1 MTGSER
7 THYHSL
13 RVKITAG
20 LLLSVIVVLVVTSW
34 LRYVSFR
41 SLLMESLAPF
51 SDDVESLVAAQLGA
65 YLRSR
70 FVLSAGTIV
79 AILIISDLMLSRT
92 VTGRLEQFLRV
103 IKQVQP
109 GHLDAKVTISGSDE
123 ITELARA
130 FSRMKEDLREQARQ
144 LSTFNA
150 LASAVGQSLNL
161 REVMDTALRET
172 LALTG
177 LQAGWITL
185 RQSESDE
192 LWLAASRGL
201 SEETVRVHRQCNWS
215 RCVCSPIFESG
226 QSQVF
231 QEDQQRPCPAA
242 IRLQREGFVFRA
254 CTPLQAKEHV
264 LGVMSLVGVPAEDE
278 GVFREDSLRILTA
291 VGREVGVAIENASL
305 YEELRETEMLRR
317 RLLER
322 GYELQEEER
331 RRIARELHDQ
341 TSQQLT
347 SILMTLKVLGEAR
360 SLSEVQARVEDLREM
375 AAQTLEEVHDLA
387 LALRPRLL
395 DDLGL
400 LAALQHYLGEF
411 RDRSHLPV
419 DFQVLGLENRR
430 LPPRVETTLYRIAQ
444 EALANV
450 MRHAQA
456 ENVGV
461 LLEVRDTSAILI
473 VEDDGMGFDVSEA
486 MGSHVHE
493 GNLGLYGMRE
503 RAALVG
509 GTLAIESVPG
519 EGTSVFAQIPL
530 DSRSSDYGQNPH
542 PDR

>member
-1 MTGSER
+1 MR
-7 THYHSL
+7 I
-13 RVKITAG
+13 KITAG
-20 LLLSVIVVLVVTSW
+20 LLLSVIVVLVITSW

-51 SDDVESLVAAQLGA
+51 SDDARSLVAAQLAA

-79 AILIISDLMLSRT
+79 AILIISDLMLSRM
-92 VTGRLEQFLRV
+92 VTGRLKQFLRV

-109 GHLDAKVTISGSDE
+109 GHMDAKVIVSGRDE

-130 FSRMKEDLREQARQ
+130 FNRLEEDLREQAQQ

-172 LALTG
+172 LALTR

-185 RQSESDE
+185 RQSESEE

-201 SEETVRVHRQCNWS
+201 SEEAVRVHRQCNWS
-215 RCVCSPIFESG
+215 RCVCSAIFETG
-226 QSQVF
+226 RSQVF
-231 QEDQQRPCPAA
+231 QDDQRRPCPAA
-242 IRLQREGFVFRA
+242 ARLQREGLIFRA
-254 CTPLQAKEHV
+254 CTPLQAREHV
-264 LGVMSLVGVPAEDE
+264 LGVMSLVGAPAGEE
-278 GVFREDSLRILTA
+278 GTFNEDSLRILTA

-305 YEELRETEMLRR
+305 YEELRETEILRR

-347 SILMTLKVLGEAR
+347 SILMTLKVLSEAS
-360 SLSEVQARVEDLREM
+360 SLAEVHARVEDLRET
-375 AAQTLEEVHDLA
+375 AAQTLEEVHNLG

-411 RDRSHLPV
+411 RDRSRLPV
-419 DFQVLGLENRR
+419 DFQVLGLEDRR

-450 MRHAQA
+450 IRHAQA
-456 ENVGV
+456 QNVGV

-473 VEDDGMGFDVSEA
+473 VEDDGKGFDVSRA

-509 GTLAIESVPG
+509 GTLTVESIVG

-530 DSRSSDYGQNPH
+530 DGKRSDYGQDPY

>member
-1 MTGSER
+1 MTDSER

-20 LLLSVIVVLVVTSW
+20 LLLSVIVVLAITSW

-51 SDDVESLVAAQLGA
+51 SDDVESLVAAQLAA

-79 AILIISDLMLSRT
+79 AILIISDLMLSRM
-92 VTGRLEQFLRV
+92 VTGRLKQFLRV
-103 IKQVQP
+103 IKQVRP
-109 GHLDAKVTISGSDE
+109 GHLDAKVIISGGDE

-130 FSRMKEDLREQARQ
+130 FSRMKEDLRDQARQ

-201 SEETVRVHRQCNWS
+201 SEETVRVHRQCNWN

-226 QSQVF
+226 RSQVF
-231 QEDQQRPCPAA
+231 QDNQQRPCPAA
-242 IRLQREGFVFRA
+242 ARLQREGLIFRA
-254 CTPLQAKEHV
+254 CTPLQAREHV
-264 LGVMSLVGVPAEDE
+264 LGVMSLVGAPAGNE
-278 GVFREDSLRILTA
+278 GVFNEDSLRILTA

-305 YEELRETEMLRR
+305 YEELRETEILRR

-473 VEDDGMGFDVSEA
+473 VEDDGMGFDVSGA

-503 RAALVG
+503 RTALVG
-509 GTLAIESVPG
+509 GTLTVESVPG

-530 DSRSSDYGQNPH
+530 E
-542 PDR
+542 

>member
-1 MTGSER
+1 MTDSER
-7 THYHSL
+7 KPYHSL

-20 LLLSVIVVLVVTSW
+20 LLLSVIVVLVITSW

-41 SLLMESLAPF
+41 SLLVESLVPF
-51 SDDVESLVAAQLGA
+51 SDDVEGLVSAQLAA

-79 AILIISDLMLSRT
+79 AILVISDLMLSKM
-92 VTGRLEQFLRV
+92 VTSRLKQFLKV

-109 GHLDAKVTISGSDE
+109 GSLDAKVSISGRDE
-123 ITELARA
+123 IAELACA
-130 FSRMKEDLREQARQ
+130 FNGMEENLRKQAQQ
-144 LSTFNA
+144 LSMFNT

-161 REVMDTALRET
+161 SEVMDTALRET
-172 LALTG
+172 LALTR

-185 RQSESDE
+185 RRGDREE

-201 SEETVRVHRQCNWS
+201 TEETVRVHRQCNWKQ
-215 RCVCSPIFESG
+215 CVCSPVFESG
-226 QSQVF
+226 RSQVF
-231 QEDQQRPCPAA
+231 QDDQQRPCPAA
-242 IRLQREGFVFRA
+242 VRLQREGLIFRA
-254 CTPLQAKEHV
+254 CTPLQAREHI
-264 LGVMSLVGVPAEDE
+264 LGVMSLVGVPE
-278 GVFREDSLRILTA
+278 GNKGTFSEDSLRMLTA

-341 TSQQLT
+341 TSQRLT
-347 SILMTLKVLGEAR
+347 SILMTLRVLGEAR
-360 SLSEVQARVEDLREM
+360 SLAEVQARVEELREM

-411 RDRSHLPV
+411 RDRCRLPV

-430 LPPRVETTLYRIAQ
+430 LSPRVETTLYRIAQ
-444 EALANV
+444 EALTNV
-450 MRHAQA
+450 IRHAQA
-456 ENVGV
+456 QNVGV
-461 LLEVRDTSAILI
+461 LLEAGDRSVILI
-473 VEDDGMGFDVSEA
+473 VEDDGRGFDVSRT
-486 MGSHVHE
+486 MGSHVHQ

-503 RAALVG
+503 RATLVG
-509 GTLAIESVPG
+509 GTLTIESAPG

-530 DSRSSDYGQNPH
+530 DSRRSDHGQDPY